1 MWLRMRKFNRKV
13 PNCTKGKYHNWR
25 DSDKV
30 FGEIG
35 RCTKCGY
42 DAFDDCYKEV
52 PKDCGVE

>member
-1 MWLRMRKFNRKV
+1 MRKFNRKV